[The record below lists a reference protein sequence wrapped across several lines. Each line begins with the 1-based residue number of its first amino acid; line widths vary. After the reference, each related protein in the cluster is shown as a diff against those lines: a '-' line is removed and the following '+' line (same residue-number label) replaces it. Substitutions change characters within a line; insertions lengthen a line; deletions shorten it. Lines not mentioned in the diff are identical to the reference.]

1 MADEQP
7 DVTQQP
13 LPLPPDQT
21 AIPPLPTT
29 AEAPGLDQQQAQQ
42 AEAQPAAIPPPR
54 PPGTSGLAQQAPT
67 KGEIFRNMLGDFLYS
82 AGKGLAAAGHGPE
95 ANARG
100 AGAALTAFQ
109 NTHDAAT
116 A

>member
-1 MADEQP
+1 M
-7 DVTQQP
+7 
-13 LPLPPDQT
+13 
-21 AIPPLPTT
+21 
-29 AEAPGLDQQQAQQ
+29 QQ

-100 AGAALTAFQ
+100 AGAALTAIPERNMMLRQQAIAMQ
-109 NTHDAAT
+109 NAQSLAGLREAQAAQYEQIPVT
-116 A
+116 INGQT